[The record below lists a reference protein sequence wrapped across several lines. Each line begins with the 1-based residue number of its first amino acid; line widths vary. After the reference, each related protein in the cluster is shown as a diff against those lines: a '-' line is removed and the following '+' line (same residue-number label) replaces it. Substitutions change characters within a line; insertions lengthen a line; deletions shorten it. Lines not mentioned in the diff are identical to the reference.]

1 MRRDAA
7 LWPVAALLAAWMIP
21 SPSSA
26 QFVLEGRVVNGGRAI
41 EDAAIYLVP
50 VDPARSFPADEPM
63 VIDQVH
69 LSFAPAVAVVA
80 PGTELVFSNSD
91 DVLHN
96 VFGPSDG
103 EWEGFDLGTYAQD
116 ESRSQTFRRPGL
128 NVVLCHVHPE
138 MAMFVIVA
146 PTTYRALSGPD
157 GSFSLEDVP
166 PGTYRLH
173 AWHHRHWR
181 NEYIAE
187 ITVTESVADM
197 TITLG
202 RRGAP
207 ERPAP

>member
-1 MRRDAA
+1 MRRDVT
-7 LWPVAALLAAWMIP
+7 LLPVAALLAAWMVP
-21 SPSSA
+21 SPCSA
-26 QFVLEGRVVNGGRAI
+26 QIVLEGRVVNGGEAI
-41 EDAAIYLVP
+41 QEAAVYLVP
-50 VDPARSFPADEPM
+50 VGAEQSFVADEPM

-69 LSFAPAVAVVA
+69 LSFTPAVAIVR

-103 EWEGFDLGTYAQD
+103 EWAGFDLGTYPQD
-116 ESRSQTFRRPGL
+116 ESRSHVFQRPGL

-138 MAMFVIVA
+138 MAMFVIVV

-157 GSFSLEDVP
+157 GSFSLEGVP

-181 NEYIAE
+181 NEYVTE
-187 ITVTESVADM
+187 ITLTESVTDM

-202 RRGAP
+202 RRGSP
-207 ERPAP
+207 EQPTS